1 MTRQRAESFSLQ
13 PDRPSRLCSRWF
25 ASPLA
30 FFVAITSA
38 SDLLSGFIPSI
49 PSFSNGAAVNPLDD
63 FNLITKS
70 MKHLTRFADRI
81 ASKIS
86 DPSPE
91 SADRKNNNNSNCRL
105 GLLSQQGNLFELK
118 LRPQIDW
125 QETRDGF
132 VLSAATPGLRRE
144 DLFIEVIEES
154 GVNYL
159 EISSNKAEKAAA
171 QGYNSEDL
179 SLRTS
184 YQGFN
189 HKVKLPVSIDLTSL
203 NAKYENGLLIVT
215 IHKTEKPISQR
226 RKIAIS

>member
-1 MTRQRAESFSLQ
+1 M
-13 PDRPSRLCSRWF
+13 
-25 ASPLA
+25 
-30 FFVAITSA
+30 
-38 SDLLSGFIPSI
+38 
-49 PSFSNGAAVNPLDD
+49 
-63 FNLITKS
+63 
-70 MKHLTRFADRI
+70 
-81 ASKIS
+81 
-86 DPSPE
+86 
-91 SADRKNNNNSNCRL
+91 
-105 GLLSQQGNLFELK
+105 
-118 LRPQIDW
+118 
-125 QETRDGF
+125 
-132 VLSAATPGLRRE
+132 SAATPGLRRE